1 MWAIATNEQRAVMEV
16 NKRTP
21 HEIFNMPQRFSAP
34 LFQRPYVWTEKAQ
47 WEPLWGDITRVAER
61 QLSNTTA
68 SAQSHFIGAVV
79 LQQIPNAAGD
89 LQERLIID
97 GQQRLTTLQIL
108 LDAMHAVFEQAG
120 LSKAAKRLEP
130 LIRNDDAF
138 CRVDED
144 QYKVWPTNRDRP
156 AFCEVMSAAT
166 PVDYANLTYKS
177 DRLVEAHQYFAT
189 QVNEW
194 IGNGSPADQD
204 TRAGA
209 LDTTAR
215 RLLQI
220 VVIELGA
227 NEDAQEIFETLNARG
242 AQLSAA
248 DLIKN
253 FIFQRLLNAGDD
265 TERAYE
271 EYWKQ
276 FESGFWEREVTL
288 GRFKYPRAAVFLSHF
303 LVARTGEYILT
314 QEVFARFKKYA
325 IDESHLGML
334 ELLRQIHL
342 AAVAYEKFSIAAN
355 NLEGVLAPLEMF
367 SYRTSILDSETIKP
381 VVLFLIDPNL
391 EQIQQ
396 PQLDL
401 ALSSLESYLMR
412 RFLVSATGVNYT
424 HIFARLLVE
433 LNNGARDEAG
443 LIITKFLAS
452 QTANASYW
460 PDDAHVVSTLKT
472 FPIFRKGRRLRMVME
487 AVEDHK
493 RGFQVSVSNA
503 AGEQPVKR
511 GTLTLEHILP
521 RKWEGNWPLE
531 PGQSSEERKEDIN
544 VLGNLTLLTTK
555 LNSANSNRAWL
566 GDDNKRE
573 KIAAQSILLL
583 NSEITNTFE
592 PWTSERIAA
601 RTESLTEAVLNI
613 WPTPPGHSVD
623 IKDTASEGAKPV
635 SVSDLL
641 NVGLLNVGDVLH
653 PFSKAQQKLGRTAT
667 VLADGRL
674 ETDDGEVFKAPS
686 AAGAHAFK
694 MVTCAGWKRWG
705 LGTAA
710 DAPSLGDLRAKYR
723 EQFSIDD
730 DDSEGASDDDDLDEI
745 TDPLEEISIPS

>member
-1 MWAIATNEQRAVMEV
+1 MDV

-21 HEIFNMPQRFSAP
+21 HEIFNMPQRFSVP

-156 AFCEVMSAAT
+156 AFCEVMSAPI

-189 QVNEW
+189 QVKEW
-194 IGNGSPADQD
+194 IGTGALDKQE

-209 LDTTAR
+209 LDTTVR
-215 RLLQI
+215 GLLQI
-220 VVIELGA
+220 VVIQLDA
-227 NEDAQEIFETLNARG
+227 DEDAQEIFETLNARG

-253 FIFQRLLNAGDD
+253 FIFQRLLNEGAD
-265 TERAYE
+265 TEDAYE
-271 EYWKQ
+271 KYWKQ

-303 LVARTGEYILT
+303 LVARTGELILT
-314 QEVFARFKKYA
+314 QEVFTRFKEYA
-325 IDESHLGML
+325 IHESGLDML
-334 ELLRQIHL
+334 ELLRQIHV
-342 AAVAYEKFSIAAN
+342 AAVAYEQFSIAPN
-355 NLEGVLAPLEMF
+355 KLEGVLTPLEMF
-367 SYRTSILDSETIKP
+367 SYRTSILDSETVKP
-381 VVLFLIDPNL
+381 VVLYLIDPNL
-391 EQIQQ
+391 EKIEEA
-396 PQLDL
+396 QLNL
-401 ALSSLESYLMR
+401 ALNSLESYLIR
-412 RFLVSATGVNYT
+412 RFLVSATAKSYT
-424 HIFARLLVE
+424 QIFAQLLVE
-433 LNNGARDEAG
+433 LHDGDRKRAG
-443 LIITKFLAS
+443 DVITKFLGN
-452 QTANASYW
+452 QNANASYW
-460 PDDAHVVSTLKT
+460 PDDSQVAETLKS
-472 FPIFRKGRRLRMVME
+472 FPIFRKGRRLRMVIE
-487 AVEDHK
+487 ALEDYK
-493 RGFQVSVSNA
+493 RGYAARATNA

-531 PGQSSEERKEDIN
+531 PGQAIEERRADIH

-566 GDDNKRE
+566 GAENKRE

-583 NSEITNTFE
+583 NSEITKDSE
-592 PWTSERIAA
+592 HWTAARISA
-601 RTESLTEAVLNI
+601 RTESLTEVLLNI
-613 WPTPPGHSVD
+613 WPTPTGHTVVIEDRQGES
-623 IKDTASEGAKPV
+623 SKPV
-635 SVSDLL
+635 LIVDLL
-641 NVGLLNVGDVLH
+641 NVGLLKVGDVLY
-653 PFSKAQQKLGRTAT
+653 PFPKAHRDRGRTAT
-667 VLADGRL
+667 VLADARL
-674 ETDDGEVFKAPS
+674 ETDDGHKFISPS
-686 AAGAHAFK
+686 GAGAHAAHR
-694 MVTCAGWKRWG
+694 TSCPGWRWWT
-705 LGTAA
+705 LGTG
-710 DAPSLGDLRAKYR
+710 DDVPRLSDLRSIYR
-723 EQFSIDD
+723 AMFSIDD
-730 DDSEGASDDDDLDEI
+730 DATTDDEQDESGGAS
-745 TDPLEEISIPS
+745 EEEALAL